1 MGTPANLTGA
11 RPKLPGIRGKK
22 SALSLILVDFRR
34 FAGIQMTP
42 RSSEKMMD
50 VRGSIPHVFRRL
62 GAPVFCALGA
72 LALAVSPGHAQSR
85 NPSSASN
92 PYFGSVTAHPVTDE
106 TIKLSLDDAVRRGL
120 ENNLGLK
127 EAENGEKTIQGEKNQ
142 ALQEFLPTITL
153 SGGTGY
159 FEHDLASLGFGPTT
173 IDEFTGLFPPGQPPP
188 TFPAVTKNSLT
199 EGMLNYHQTL
209 FSGPVIAGWKAAG
222 AAQRAAHFARMS
234 ARGEVVQQVATAY
247 LKALAA
253 ESEVDDA
260 TALAKT
266 DQLLYDQ
273 ARAAHEAGTLAN
285 LDELRARVQLQS
297 QQQVVIAAQNALD
310 KALILL
316 KREIGIDPGQNVVLT
331 DPAPYSELAEQ
342 TPDEVRSEAYRN
354 RQDYQNLQNQ
364 VAEYKAI
371 HSAYRS
377 ERLPSLSFNG
387 YWGTQTVNGAGT
399 HGVFAA
405 IGTLSVPLFREP
417 GLRGDIDASAAQ
429 LATVNAQLSDLRG
442 HIDEQVRDALLDV
455 DATSNLVAVARS
467 NVDLA
472 TQALSDETDRF
483 NAGVDDN
490 LPLVTAQS
498 TLAHAQTN
506 LVESLYQY
514 NLSKLQLA
522 RAAGVLEQQYR
533 VYLGR

>member
-1 MGTPANLTGA
+1 M
-11 RPKLPGIRGKK
+11 
-22 SALSLILVDFRR
+22 
-34 FAGIQMTP
+34 
-42 RSSEKMMD
+42 
-50 VRGSIPHVFRRL
+50 
-62 GAPVFCALGA
+62 FCALAA
-72 LALAVSPGHAQSR
+72 LALAAPSLHAQSG

-92 PYFGSVTAHPVTDE
+92 SFYGSITAHPVTDE

-127 EAENGEKTIQGEKNQ
+127 EAENGEKTLRGEKNE

-159 FEHDLASLGFGPTT
+159 FEHDLAALGFGPNALKA
-173 IDEFTGLFPPGQPPP
+173 FTGLFPPGTAP
-188 TFPAVTKNSLT
+188 TAFPAVTKNSLT
-199 EGMLNYHQTL
+199 EGMFNYRQTL

-222 AAQRAAHFARMS
+222 AAERSAYFAKMS

-266 DQLLYDQ
+266 DQVLYEQ
-273 ARAAHEAGTLAN
+273 ARAAHEAGTAAN

-316 KREIGIDPGQNVVLT
+316 KREIGIGPGQKIVLT
-331 DPAPYSELAEQ
+331 DPAPYSDLAEQ
-342 TPDEVRSEAYRN
+342 TPEEVRAEAYRN

-371 HSAYRS
+371 HAAYRS
-377 ERLPSLSFNG
+377 QRLPSLSFNG
-387 YWGTQTVNGAGT
+387 FWGTQTVNGAGT

-405 IGTLSVPLFREP
+405 IGTLNIPIFREAR
-417 GLRGDIDASAAQ
+417 LRGDDDASAAQ
-429 LATVNAQLSDLRG
+429 LAAVNAQFDDLRG
-442 HIDEQVRDALLDV
+442 HIDEQVRAALLDV
-455 DATSNLVAVARS
+455 DATSQLVTVARS